1 MSPIADD
8 RRGGKPNTWP
18 PETLARLGG
27 KFASRCGPTSAAVIL
42 DRIGLLARVKP
53 PMAALH
59 DAAERELRAA
69 GVRLR
74 SIPASAKLN
83 DNDPQAWLADVLA
96 RLPGHPDRRSHEL
109 LAWNWQPQSVARA
122 ANENGLGMTAETVR
136 VHSRD
141 YIRTACSSLP
151 RE

>member
-1 MSPIADD
+1 
-8 RRGGKPNTWP
+8 
-18 PETLARLGG
+18 ETLARLGG

-96 RLPGHPDRRSHEL
+96 RLPGHPGAVTNCCLGIGSLRAS
-109 LAWNWQPQSVARA
+109 LAPP
-122 ANENGLGMTAETVR
+122 M
-136 VHSRD
+136 
-141 YIRTACSSLP
+141 RTASA
-151 RE
+151 